1 MNISVG
7 KFIGCVM
14 IVVGSAIGAGII
26 LLPAEVAGP
35 GFVFSTITMI
45 TSWALLTVTG
55 LLLLEMSLALPADA
69 CSFSSMAEKTL
80 GIFGRVITWFTF
92 LLFLYTVLW
101 AYMAEEAT
109 LVAGLFESIFAIK
122 ISNWAAAGL
131 FTSVFGAA
139 VFWSTKAV
147 DDLNRGLFSAK
158 GFLLAALIGLMLP
171 KVEISK
177 LISDHSLNIVHSK
190 YLLAALP
197 VIICIFTYHFV
208 IPSLRSYVGDRPKE
222 LKWIIISGTT
232 ACLIIYLLWIV
243 ATLGTVPLFGD
254 NSFVSLKQLD
264 HAAGGS
270 DFAKIIIAIAN
281 SKLISWCVSGFFN
294 VAMTTS
300 FLGVAL
306 GLFDFLA
313 DGFKRSNTR
322 FGRFQTALLTFI
334 PPFIMSL
341 IWPHG
346 FLMAIRWSACFVAVL
361 CLILPAIM
369 VYQLRKHKE
378 LKSSYRAF
386 GGNFLFVIIA
396 IVGVILF
403 VLPILTNMNLLPM
416 LK

>member
-14 IVVGSAIGAGII
+14 IVVGSAIGAGIL
-26 LLPAEVAGP
+26 LLPLDAAGP
-35 GFVFSTITMI
+35 GFVFSTIAMVV
-45 TSWALLTVTG
+45 SWALLTITG
-55 LLLLEMSLALPADA
+55 LLLLEISLALPADA

-80 GIFGRVITWFTF
+80 GVFGRVITWFAF
-92 LLFLYTVLW
+92 LFFLYTVLW
-101 AYMAEEAT
+101 AYMAGEAI
-109 LVAGLFESIFAIK
+109 LVAELFDSLFAIK
-122 ISNWAAAGL
+122 MSNWAAAGL
-131 FTSVFGAA
+131 FTFVFGAA

-147 DDLNRGLFSAK
+147 DDLNRGLFSVK

-171 KVEISK
+171 KVEIGK
-177 LISDHSLNIVHSK
+177 LISDHSLNIAHSK

-197 VIICIFTYHFV
+197 VILCIFTYHFV
-208 IPSLRSYVGDRPKE
+208 IPSLRSYVGNRPKE

-232 ACLIIYLLWIV
+232 VSLLIYFLWVV

-254 NSFVSLKQLD
+254 NSFVSLTQLG
-264 HAAGGS
+264 HSAGNS
-270 DFAKIIIAIAN
+270 DFAKIIIAITN
-281 SKLISWCVSGFFN
+281 SKLISWCVNGFFN

-313 DGFKRSNTR
+313 DGCKRPNTR
-322 FGRFQTALLTFI
+322 FGRFQTSLLTFI
-334 PPFIMSL
+334 PPFVLAL

-346 FLMAIRWSACFVAVL
+346 FHMAVRWAACFTAIL
-361 CLILPAIM
+361 CLILPAVM
-369 VYQLRKHKE
+369 VYYLRKHKE

-386 GGNFLFVIIA
+386 GGNFLFVVIIA
-396 IVGVILF
+396 AGAMLF
-403 VLPILTNMNLLPM
+403 VLPILTNLDLLPM

>member
-1 MNISVG
+1 MNISVS

-14 IVVGSAIGAGII
+14 MVVGSAIGAGIL
-26 LLPAEVAGP
+26 LLPLEAAGP

-45 TSWALLTVTG
+45 AFWMLLTITG
-55 LLLLEMSLALPADA
+55 LLLLEMSLALPANA

-80 GIFGRVITWFTF
+80 GVFGRIVTWFTF
-92 LLFLYTVLW
+92 LFFLYTVLW
-101 AYMAEEAT
+101 AYMAGEAI
-109 LVAGLFESIFAIK
+109 LVAELLESLFAIK
-122 ISNWAAAGL
+122 ISNAVAAGL
-131 FTSVFGAA
+131 FTLVFGTA

-171 KVEISK
+171 KVEISR
-177 LISDHSLNIVHSK
+177 LISDHSLNIAHTK

-197 VIICIFTYHFV
+197 VILCCFTYHFV
-208 IPSLRSYVGDRPKE
+208 IPSLRSYVGDKPKE

-232 ACLIIYLLWIV
+232 ACLVIYLLWIV
-243 ATLGTVPLFGD
+243 ATLGSVPLFGD
-254 NSFVSLKQLD
+254 NSFISLTQL
-264 HAAGGS
+264 GCSPSNS
-270 DFAKIIIAIAN
+270 DFAKIIIAITN
-281 SKLISWCVSGFFN
+281 SKLISWCVNGFFN

-313 DGFKRSNTR
+313 DGFRRPNTR
-322 FGRFQTALLTFI
+322 FGRFQTAILTFI
-334 PPFIMSL
+334 PPFVFAL

-346 FLMAIRWSACFVAVL
+346 FHMAIRWSACFVAVL

-369 VYQLRKHKE
+369 VYCLRKHKA

-386 GGNFLFVIIA
+386 GGNFLFIVIA
-396 IVGVILF
+396 VVGVILF